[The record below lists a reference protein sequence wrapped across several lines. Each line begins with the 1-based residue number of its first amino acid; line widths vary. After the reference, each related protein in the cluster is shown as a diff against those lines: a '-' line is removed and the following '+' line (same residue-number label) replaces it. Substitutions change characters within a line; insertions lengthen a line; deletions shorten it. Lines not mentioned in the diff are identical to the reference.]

1 MSDSNIL
8 TSIIEGVIEDV
19 AKRKIPTSQL
29 KEQLENAPKLRNAY
43 DALNDADALL
53 IATEWSVFRNPDFE
67 VLAQKLKNK
76 IVFDGR
82 NLYDLQKMIDLGF
95 YYNSIGRKLIN

>member
-19 AKRKIPTSQL
+19 ARRKIPISQL

-43 DALNDADALL
+43 AALNNEGMRLIAEIKRSSPSKGDLDALSL
-53 IATEWSVFRNPDFE
+53 IH
-67 VLAQKLKNK
+67 
-76 IVFDGR
+76 I
-82 NLYDLQKMIDLGF
+82 
-95 YYNSIGRKLIN
+95 

>member
-19 AKRKIPTSQL
+19 AKRKIPISQL

-43 DALNDADALL
+43 AALNE
-53 IATEWSVFRNPDFE
+53 I
-67 VLAQKLKNK
+67 
-76 IVFDGR
+76 
-82 NLYDLQKMIDLGF
+82 
-95 YYNSIGRKLIN
+95 